1 MELDADCLHEAR
13 VENLERLA
21 AALGV
26 RLPPHKGDR
35 RKYAR
40 QLVRLVLR
48 GLDEDRRRQRRNNV
62 PVMLGGAL
70 RPLAQAN

>member
-1 MELDADCLHEAR
+1 MELSADCLYEAR

-26 RLPPHKGDR
+26 RLPPRQTDH

-40 QLVRLVLR
+40 QLVRVVLR
-48 GLDEDRRRQRRNNV
+48 GLDQDRRLHQPPRGGRRQY
-62 PVMLGGAL
+62 
-70 RPLAQAN
+70 QARA

>member
-26 RLPPHKGDR
+26 RLPPRKGDR

-40 QLVRLVLR
+40 TLVRLVLR
-48 GLDEDRRRQRRNNV
+48 GLDDDRRRQRRNQA
-62 PVMLGGAL
+62 PAL
-70 RPLAQAN
+70 RAAPN

>member
-1 MELDADCLHEAR
+1 MDLTADCLHEAR

-26 RLPPHKGDR
+26 RLPPRRGADH

-40 QLVRLVLR
+40 QLVRVVLR
-48 GLDEDRRRQRRNNV
+48 GLEDDRRRQRHLPN
-62 PVMLGGAL
+62 
-70 RPLAQAN
+70 

>member
-1 MELDADCLHEAR
+1 MDLDADCLHEAR

-48 GLDEDRRRQRRNNV
+48 GLDEDRRRQRRNNA
-62 PVMLGGAL
+62 PVSLRAAL
-70 RPLAQAN
+70 PVVAQAN